1 MELRRFSDRAESVFQ
16 TLKLNKSQTQL
27 KLSSAAITRVGGNK
41 KGVFTRNR
49 QPKEVAHIL
58 RRRYFALAKELDM
71 FGLPEDLTVYI
82 SKHIHNEL

>member
-1 MELRRFSDRAESVFQ
+1 M
-16 TLKLNKSQTQL
+16 
-27 KLSSAAITRVGGNK
+27 GGNK